1 MNIELDPS
9 EELQELTQRLNYYR
23 DSYYNKNFS
32 IISDEE
38 YDKLYDRLLELETL
52 VGYKMENS
60 PTQSVGYEVVSGLP
74 EVEHNHLMLSLDKT
88 KEIDDVIKFA
98 GNHRIVITPKMD
110 GLTCTLRYI
119 DGKLESAETRGNGK
133 VGELITHNA
142 RVMKTIP
149 QIIDTSIHE
158 VIVDGELV
166 ITYSD
171 FNRINNELLAAGVP
185 ENELFANPRN
195 MAAGTARQLNSKI
208 CVDRNLQFVAWRCVK
223 GPSTNSFIT
232 MLKWLIGVGFN
243 VVDYTTLHNDD
254 YETVKYWIKETQLW
268 AKHNDYKIDGAVIG
282 YNDLEYQESL
292 GYTKHHPRGQ
302 LAFKFYDEKF
312 ETTLRDIE
320 WSVGKTGS
328 ITPVAIFDP
337 VEIDGTTVKRASMHN
352 LTIMKNLNA
361 SIGKTCYVYKANM
374 IIPQIES
381 FDSDE
386 CDIIIPDICPI
397 CGKPTYISE
406 SIHGQSLICA
416 NQLCKGK
423 MLGRFET
430 FVSKPA
436 MNIDGFSSASIELF
450 WDKGWLRS
458 FADIY
463 EMRFIDSLAYLEGW
477 GSKSVNK
484 LKDAINKSRKVTLDK
499 FITALSIPN
508 IAGATATVMA
518 ESCGWDIDTFM
529 NRLNSRYEWSQLDG
543 IGFKTSLDI
552 KEWYWYP
559 AHKVEIASLLDHLEF
574 IKPEKKE
581 VIESEWTG
589 KTFCIT
595 GTFGWGPREEI
606 KEKLEKLG
614 MKNVSGVSKNTD
626 ILFAGEKCGSK
637 LKKAQDLGILIYDEN
652 KLMEIL
658 HD

>member
-1 MNIELDPS
+1 MKIELDPF

-23 DSYYNKNFS
+23 DAYYNKALS

-38 YDKLYDRLLELETL
+38 YDKLYDRLIELETL

-60 PTQSVGYEVVSGLP
+60 PTDSVGYEVVSELP

-98 GNHRIVITPKMD
+98 GSHRIVITPKMD

-119 DGKLESAETRGNGK
+119 DGKLESAETRGDGHK
-133 VGELITHNA
+133 GELITHNA
-142 RVMKTIP
+142 KVIKNIPKTI
-149 QIIDTSIHE
+149 DTLIHE

-171 FNRINNELLAAGVP
+171 FNRVNNELLAAGVP
-185 ENELFANPRN
+185 EDELFANPRN

-208 CVDRNLQFVAWRCVK
+208 CADRNLKFVAWKCVK
-223 GPSTNSFIT
+223 GPECNGFLIR
-232 MLKWLIGVGFN
+232 LKWLERMGFE
-243 VVDYTTLHNDD
+243 VVDRTTFQNANYD
-254 YETVKYWIKETQLW
+254 TFKYWLEETQVW
-268 AKHNDYKIDGAVIG
+268 AKDNDYKIDGAVIG
-282 YNDLEYQESL
+282 FDDIEYQESL

-320 WSVGKTGS
+320 WSVGKTGA

-337 VEIDGTTVKRASMHN
+337 VEIDGTIVKRASMHN

-381 FDSDE
+381 FDSEE
-386 CDIIIPDICPI
+386 CNIIIPEVCPI
-397 CGKPTYISE
+397 CGKSTYISE
-406 SIHGQSLICA
+406 SIHGQSLICC
-416 NQLCKGK
+416 NDFCKGK

-436 MNIDGFSSASIELF
+436 MNIDGFSSASIDLF

-463 EMRFIDSLAYLEGW
+463 EMRFIDRVAYLEGW
-477 GSKSVNK
+477 GSKSINK
-484 LKDAINKSRKVTLDK
+484 LKDAINKSRKVMLDK

-508 IAGATATVMA
+508 IAGATATVIA
-518 ESCGWDIDTFM
+518 EACDWDIDIFL
-529 NRLNSRYEWSQLDG
+529 NRLNTKYDWSQLDG
-543 IGFKTSLDI
+543 IGFKTSCDI
-552 KEWYWYP
+552 NSWYP
-559 AHKVEIASLLDHLEF
+559 KHQFEIASLLDHLEF
-574 IKPEKKE
+574 TKPEKKE
-581 VIESEWTG
+581 TIESGWSG

-606 KEKLEKLG
+606 KEKLEELG

-637 LKKAQDLGILIYDEN
+637 LKKAQDLGIIIYNED

>member
-1 MNIELDPS
+1 MKIEFDPF

-23 DSYYNKNFS
+23 DAYYNKDFS

-38 YDKLYDRLLELETL
+38 YDKLYDRLIELEKL

-60 PTQSVGYEVVSGLP
+60 PTQSVGYEVVNGLP

-88 KEIDDVIKFA
+88 KEVDDVIKFA

-133 VGELITHNA
+133 TGELITHNA
-142 RVMKTIP
+142 RVIKNIPKTIN
-149 QIIDTSIHE
+149 TSVHE

-171 FNRINNELLAAGVP
+171 FNRVNNELLSAGVP
-185 ENELFANPRN
+185 EDDLFANPRN

-208 CVDRNLQFVAWRCVK
+208 CADRNLKFVAWKCVK
-223 GPSTNSFIT
+223 GPEFISFVT
-232 MLKWLIGVGFN
+232 SLKWLERMDFE
-243 VVDYTTLHNDD
+243 VVDWTTFQDANYDTL
-254 YETVKYWIKETQLW
+254 KYWLEETQVW
-268 AKHNDYKIDGAVIG
+268 AKDNDYKIDGAVIG
-282 YNDLEYQESL
+282 FDDIEYQESL

-320 WSVGKTGS
+320 WSVGKTGN

-337 VEIDGTTVKRASMHN
+337 VEIDGTIVKRASMHN

-406 SIHGQSLICA
+406 SIHGQSLVCC
-416 NQLCKGK
+416 NDFCKGK
-423 MLGRFET
+423 MLGRLET

-450 WDKGWLRS
+450 WEKGWLRS

-463 EMRFIDSLAYLEGW
+463 EMRFINRLAYLEGW
-477 GSKSVNK
+477 GVKSINK
-484 LKDAINKSRKVTLDK
+484 LKDAINKSREVMLDK

-508 IAGATATVMA
+508 IAGATAIVIA
-518 ESCGWDIDTFM
+518 ESCSWDIDVFM
-529 NRLNSRYEWSQLDG
+529 NRLNAKYDWSQLDG
-543 IGFKTSLDI
+543 IGFKTSYDI
-552 KEWYWYP
+552 NSWYP
-559 AHKVEIASLLDHLEF
+559 NHQFEIASLLDHLNF
-574 IKPEKKE
+574 IKPEKK
-581 VIESEWTG
+581 VIIESEWSG

-606 KEKLEKLG
+606 KEKLEELG

-637 LKKAQDLGILIYDEN
+637 LKKAQDLGITIYNED